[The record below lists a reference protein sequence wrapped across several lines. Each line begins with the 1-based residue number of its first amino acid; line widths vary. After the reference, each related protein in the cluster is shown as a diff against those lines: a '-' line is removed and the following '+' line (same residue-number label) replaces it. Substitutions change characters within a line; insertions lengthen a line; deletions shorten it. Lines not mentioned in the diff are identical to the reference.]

1 MTALRVGV
9 VGAGNI
15 ASIAQ
20 LPTLV
25 QRDDV
30 ELRALV
36 SRRED
41 PSQLQRRWG
50 FAHVYRRVDAML
62 DAEEL
67 DAVFVLTPRSEHVA
81 AVEMALRAG
90 VDVFCEK
97 PLATSA
103 SDSVRLA
110 ELADEHGRILMVGL
124 NRRFAPVYVAAREA
138 FGAAGASF
146 CVAQKNRAGSEY
158 RATFENA
165 IHMVDLLRWFCGGD
179 VVEVTGAAAG
189 TDPWEEDGTAA
200 LIRFSTGNTGVLV
213 AARTAGAW
221 GEKLDAYGQMRSAEV
236 IAPVTDEQ
244 QTAEVV
250 RRITAEHGR
259 IDVLVHAA
267 GVLGGTPDPLATMT
281 EEFERTMRI
290 NATGTFTITREVAN
304 LMRGSGTKGT
314 ILLLSSVAAKEARID
329 YLPYNASKIAVLHIM
344 WSMAKIL
351 GPDGISVN
359 AVNPGPV
366 NTPMWTLLADQSGS
380 AQAARDARAAQL
392 PMQRFAQPV
401 EVANAIGFLTDRANR
416 YITGVSLDVAGGAHL
431 GMGS

>member
-1 MTALRVGV
+1 MVQQSSAVAPQPQVALVTGSSGGIGAAAVDALQARGDIV
-9 VGAGNI
+9 VGADLAPLDG
-15 ASIAQ
+15 Q
-20 LPTLV
+20 
-25 QRDDV
+25 DV
-30 ELRALV
+30 T
-36 SRRED
+36 
-41 PSQLQRRWG
+41 G
-50 FAHVYRRVDAML
+50 FS
-62 DAEEL
+62 EL
-67 DAVFVLTPRSEHVA
+67 D
-81 AVEMALRAG
+81 
-90 VDVFCEK
+90 
-97 PLATSA
+97 
-103 SDSVRLA
+103 
-110 ELADEHGRILMVGL
+110 
-124 NRRFAPVYVAAREA
+124 
-138 FGAAGASF
+138 
-146 CVAQKNRAGSEY
+146 
-158 RATFENA
+158 
-165 IHMVDLLRWFCGGD
+165 
-179 VVEVTGAAAG
+179 
-189 TDPWEEDGTAA
+189 
-200 LIRFSTGNTGVLV
+200 
-213 AARTAGAW
+213 
-221 GEKLDAYGQMRSAEV
+221 
-236 IAPVTDEQ
+236 VTDEQ

-250 RRITAEHGR
+250 RRIVAEHGR

-267 GVLGGTPDPLATMT
+267 GVLGGTPDPLATTT

-304 LMRGSGTKGT
+304 LMRDSGTKGT

-392 PMQRFAQPV
+392 PMRRFAEPA